1 MRQAQ
6 ADSSNGFRHNAAKV
20 AIPEGGS
27 SPQKDNVLDSISKL
41 ILLGSKMIGIW
52 LLFLGTSFVSEIK
65 LGKASNVKATTPSQ
79 TSQVLLN
86 ATDALEIILP
96 STNSTNSSAHL
107 LQEPIVRCSYFY
119 GRGDHAASCIDVIR
133 HSRWNPGSP
142 NRALSWGWRGH
153 GQVDVPMPQRVSSCK
168 RPTHLGISSQLMSIT
183 MDVADGECMLE
194 VDRGPS
200 PAGQRPPRIAHASQ
214 NEVQMAALAIVEK
227 CQRQA
232 DPQGGQA
239 EHISE

>member
-1 MRQAQ
+1 VGFTGAERSYFLRQAQ

-107 LQEPIVRCSYFY
+107 LQGPIVRCSYFY

-142 NRALSWGWRGH
+142 NRALSWAGEAMAKLMFLCPREC
-153 GQVDVPMPQRVSSCK
+153 QAVSGP
-168 RPTHLGISSQLMSIT
+168 PT
-183 MDVADGECMLE
+183 
-194 VDRGPS
+194 
-200 PAGQRPPRIAHASQ
+200 
-214 NEVQMAALAIVEK
+214 
-227 CQRQA
+227 
-232 DPQGGQA
+232 
-239 EHISE
+239 